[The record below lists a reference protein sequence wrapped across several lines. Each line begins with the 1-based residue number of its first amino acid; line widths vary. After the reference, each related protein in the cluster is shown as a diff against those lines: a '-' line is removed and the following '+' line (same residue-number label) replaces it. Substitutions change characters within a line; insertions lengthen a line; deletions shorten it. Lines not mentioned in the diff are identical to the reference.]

1 MLSSFIFL
9 MWSSVAMAEDPK
21 FSIMA
26 EGEPSPF
33 EGVLFDPEAT
43 AIIMSGA
50 DLWRSEC
57 DLEIEFNLDKLATQ
71 YSLQLDNEK
80 IRYDALVK
88 ENQLLIEKKDLEIQ
102 TLQETLKKKSPF
114 NKWLWFGAGGIAGA
128 SATVLIA
135 KQFID

>member
-1 MLSSFIFL
+1 
-9 MWSSVAMAEDPK
+9 MALTKIDDR
-21 FSIMA
+21 
-26 EGEPSPF
+26 
-33 EGVLFDPEAT
+33 GVTYPL
-43 AIIMSGA
+43 
-50 DLWRSEC
+50 DL
-57 DLEIEFNLDKLATQ
+57 
-71 YSLQLDNEK
+71 LDNEK

>member
-1 MLSSFIFL
+1 MIFRKYFLIMKVKLELYGASRDLSEKNF
-9 MWSSVAMAEDPK
+9 
-21 FSIMA
+21 
-26 EGEPSPF
+26 
-33 EGVLFDPEAT
+33 
-43 AIIMSGA
+43 
-50 DLWRSEC
+50 
-57 DLEIEFNLDKLATQ
+57 IEFNLDKLATQ

-135 KQFID
+135 KQFME